1 MAEKKHRSQA
11 EKAAA
16 TKSRQKAPQKSNS
29 KKDMQQKNGNKTE
42 IPVRVITSIIF
53 IVLFILFI
61 FLLIEPKGAVIR
73 FFRSVVFGLI
83 VLTLLPGFARIR
95 ETYMQ
100 NSFKETV
107 T

>member
-61 FLLIEPKGAVIR
+61 FTLRVTKPQKSPVSRKSSASTTLQPGPASAVSAMPR
-73 FFRSVVFGLI
+73 LGL
-83 VLTLLPGFARIR
+83 R
-95 ETYMQ
+95 
-100 NSFKETV
+100 K
-107 T
+107 